1 MYLTMIWPLQ
11 GYGTRQQVERYL
23 QELKSG
29 GKALEELRAAGTIK
43 AFGAGCNAFSPE
55 QQCDE
60 FARRIA
66 DTVDL
71 DFFLIAG
78 AHYSALLR

>member
-1 MYLTMIWPLQ
+1 MQ
-11 GYGTRQQVERYL
+11 GYGTRQQVEGYL
-23 QELKSG
+23 QELESG

-66 DTVDL
+66 DIVDL

-78 AHYSALLR
+78 AHYSELFS